1 MSDPTPDEVRFAGML
16 AKFTPEVAAWGAECV
31 ARLRARLP
39 TATVMVYDNYN
50 ALAIGFMPNQ
60 RPSDAIVSIAVF
72 PRWCTLCFLKDGPR
86 LPDPQGLLKGGGVR
100 VRHVRLPEP
109 ASLDDPAIVALL
121 EAALAMA
128 VPPMPDGPPGR
139 LLIKSVS
146 AKQRPRRPGG

>member
-1 MSDPTPDEVRFAGML
+1 MSDPTPDEDRLTGML
-16 AKFTPEVAAWGAECV
+16 AAFTPEVAAQGAYCV
-31 ARLRARLP
+31 ARLRARMP

-50 ALAIGFMPNQ
+50 ALAIGFMPND

-86 LPDPQGLLKGGGVR
+86 LPDPEGLLKGAGVR
-100 VRHVRLPEP
+100 VRHVRLSEP

-121 EAALAMA
+121 DSALTMA
-128 VPPMPDGPPGR
+128 VPPMPAGPPGR

-146 AKQRPRRPGG
+146 ARRRPRRPGG